1 MLHRPAFVAFAL
13 HNAEPASPLPTL
25 PSCRPYTPTS
35 EIHQRGHVDFV
46 IKLYDDG
53 QMSQVLVRPRFDP
66 PPPAR
71 SPRRFAGLNFSVV
84 HLMEFE

>member
-66 PPPAR
+66 PPPGTVA
-71 SPRRFAGLNFSVV
+71 AAVCW
-84 HLMEFE
+84 FELLCGSLDGI